1 MLLCTTWIWFLKN
14 AYLILFTLLPGW
26 HICSNCQKPAR
37 HMCYTCTYSLC
48 KACMKDA
55 KFSCVR
61 ENKGFCETC
70 MNTVMLIE
78 NREEA
83 TDQMVPHSSFLSL
96 VIFRFFLYGMR
107 SQGIILWLFHGD
119 DLDLACMMPIFFPCS
134 HSYRTDSTIKL
145 FRIWMKYLIC
155 QN

>member
-1 MLLCTTWIWFLKN
+1 
-14 AYLILFTLLPGW
+14 
-26 HICSNCQKPAR
+26 
-37 HMCYTCTYSLC
+37 
-48 KACMKDA
+48 MKDA

-107 SQGIILWLFHGD
+107 SQGIIL
-119 DLDLACMMPIFFPCS
+119 
-134 HSYRTDSTIKL
+134 
-145 FRIWMKYLIC
+145 
-155 QN
+155 